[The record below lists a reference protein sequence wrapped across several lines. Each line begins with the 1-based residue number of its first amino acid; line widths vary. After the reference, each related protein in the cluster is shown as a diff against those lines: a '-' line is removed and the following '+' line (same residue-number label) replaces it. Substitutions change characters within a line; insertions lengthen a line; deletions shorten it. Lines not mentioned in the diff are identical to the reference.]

1 MRGAVDRRP
10 RTARDRQ
17 MESIRRR
24 YYQTL
29 FILIPVMCALCIGLS
44 LWAIHQAESVFSSET
59 FKQVF
64 VIKKAFL
71 KDTVQNVAREI
82 DAYRANYRGQ
92 VVAEIDRLAVALAQ
106 QYRKSP
112 GAFQTN
118 AMNLLSLHERDSAIR
133 FQMTDS
139 RGKLLFAS
147 PPLSSESTGQSL
159 VRHLSYGNWAIDFW
173 INQNE
178 IDKQA
183 KSAIR
188 EVIHN
193 KLFDEDSYVWVNE
206 IINFDGGDR
215 YAIRIIH
222 PNLVGTEGSY
232 LSTKLEDIKGN
243 TPYLTELEGIKKD
256 GEVLFTYW
264 FKRKDSQE
272 VAEKLTYARLYPDF
286 NWVIA
291 MGIHL
296 EDAQRYIEKAKTQSK
311 ALSSQIITIAFVSM
325 LALFLLGLIILAVTG
340 KYYMRRTKAILLE
353 ESNKDSLTG
362 IYNRRLGD
370 FYLEEAIGQ
379 FRNGATSPALIFF
392 DIDDFKRINDAW
404 GHNVGDAVLKQV
416 VERVS
421 QTIRSGDKLCRWGG
435 EEFLIIAGGVTP
447 ENAETIAA
455 KLNAVIAQNPVRINQ
470 GYPTEGLE
478 ISVSIS
484 IGIGWFEETDRT
496 PEDALQRVDGALY
509 LAKKNGKNRAQ
520 LATQAIS
527 PSRSSGF

>member
-1 MRGAVDRRP
+1 MFGAVDRRP

-71 KDTVQNVAREI
+71 KDTVQNVVHEI
-82 DAYRANYRGQ
+82 EAYRANYRDQ
-92 VVAEIDRLAVALAQ
+92 SVAEIDRLAEALAQ

-112 GAFQTN
+112 EAFQTN
-118 AMNLLSLHERDSAIR
+118 AMNLLSLHKNDSTIL
-133 FQMTDS
+133 FQMTNS
-139 RGKLLFAS
+139 RRKERFAS
-147 PPLSSESTGQSL
+147 PLLSSESTEQNL
-159 VRHLSYGNWAIDFW
+159 VRHLSYGVWAIDFW

-178 IDKQA
+178 IDEQA

-188 EVIHN
+188 EAIHN
-193 KLFDEDSYVWVNE
+193 KLFDEDSYIWVNE
-206 IINFDGGDR
+206 IIDFDGGDR
-215 YAIRIIH
+215 YAIRRIH
-222 PNLVGTEGSY
+222 PNLVSTEGSY

-272 VAEKLTYARLYPDF
+272 VAEKLTYARLYRDF

-325 LALFLLGLIILAVTG
+325 LVLFLLGLVILAVTG

-353 ESNKDSLTG
+353 ESNKDPLTG

-370 FYLEEAIGQ
+370 LYLEEAIGQ
-379 FRNGATSPALIFF
+379 FRNEVTSPALIFF
-392 DIDDFKRINDAW
+392 DIDDFKKINDTW
-404 GHNVGDAVLKQV
+404 GHNVGDIVLKQV

-421 QTIRSGDKLCRWGG
+421 LTIRSGDKLCRWGG
-435 EEFLIIAGGVTP
+435 EEFLIIAEGVTL
-447 ENAETIAA
+447 ENAETISA
-455 KLNAVIAQNPVRINQ
+455 KLNAVIAQDPVRITES
-470 GYPTEGLE
+470 YPTEDFE
-478 ISVSIS
+478 IFVSIS
-484 IGIGWFEETDRT
+484 IGVGWFEETDRT
-496 PEDALQRVDGALY
+496 PEDALQRVDDALY

-520 LATQAIS
+520 LAKLTIM
-527 PSRSSGF
+527 PI